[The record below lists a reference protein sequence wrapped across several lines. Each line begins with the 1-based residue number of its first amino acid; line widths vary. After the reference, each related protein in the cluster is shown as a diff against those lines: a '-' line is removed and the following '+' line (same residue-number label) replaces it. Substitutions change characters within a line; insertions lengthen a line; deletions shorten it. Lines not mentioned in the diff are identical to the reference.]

1 MVVIVAVV
9 VAFQHGIEM
18 ADLIDVVAAAAVL
31 LNSQCSKVVADCC

>member
-1 MVVIVAVV
+1 MVVIVAV